1 MMNDTEKENKLLLMK
16 PFMPPMHDF
25 LPYLVNI
32 WKSQQLTNGG
42 PVHAELEK
50 ALCNYLGVKQISL
63 FSSGTLALVIALK
76 SLKLKGEVITTPF
89 TSVATIQAIYW
100 NKLKPVF
107 VDIDEMSLNLDAGKI
122 DKAITPDTTAILP
135 VHLFGNPCDVE
146 QINII
151 ARKYKLNIVYD
162 AAHCFGI
169 KLKGESLCNVGNLS
183 VLSFHATKV
192 FNTFE
197 GGAIVC
203 HDETTK
209 KYIDALKNTGLTA
222 PDKLAG
228 YGLNAKMNEIQSA
241 FGLVQLQY
249 IDEVIGNRKAVT
261 EKYRELLK
269 GIRGI
274 RLITEQEFVE
284 YNYSYLPIIINPER
298 FGAERD
304 ELYMHLKKANIFTRK
319 YFSPLVCDYPEFS
332 MFKTRDLPV
341 AQKIAN
347 NILCLPL
354 YHDISPGQIEMV
366 VKSISQFQQGKT
378 KSNR

>member
-1 MMNDTEKENKLLLMK
+1 MK

-25 LPYLVNI
+25 LPYLANI
-32 WKSQQLTNGG
+32 WESRQLTNNGLF
-42 PVHAELEK
+42 HAMLEK
-50 ALCNYLGVKQISL
+50 ELGKYLGVKYISL

-89 TSVATIQAIYW
+89 TSVATVQAIYW
-100 NKLKPVF
+100 NNLKPVF
-107 VDIDEMSLNLDAGKI
+107 IDIDESSLNLDVSKI
-122 DKAITPDTTAILP
+122 EKAITPNTAAILP
-135 VHLFGNPCDVE
+135 VHLFGNPCGVE
-146 QINII
+146 QIDAI
-151 ARKYKLNIVYD
+151 ARKHKLKVVYD

-169 KLKGESLCNVGNLS
+169 KLKGESICNLGNLS

-197 GGAIVC
+197 GGAIIC
-203 HDETTK
+203 HDATTK
-209 KYIDALKNTGLTA
+209 NYIDALKNTGLAT

-249 IDEVIGNRKAVT
+249 IDEVIRNRETAT

-269 GIRGI
+269 NIPGI
-274 RLITEQEFVE
+274 RLIPELEFVE
-284 YNYSYLPIIINPER
+284 YNYSYLPIIINPEK

-304 ELYMHLKKANIFTRK
+304 ELFIHMENADIFSRK
-319 YFSPLVCDYPEFS
+319 YFYPLVCDYPEFS
-332 MFKTRDLPV
+332 IFKTTDLAF
-341 AQKIAN
+341 AQKIAK

-354 YHDISPGQIEMV
+354 YHDISSEQIEMV
-366 VKSISQFQQGKT
+366 VNSIGQLHQKKT
-378 KSNR
+378 KGEN